1 MQHLCMASNNLGMA
15 GAEYLASV
23 VPEMKNLK
31 RLFLNDCQLTDRGV
45 RQILNNL
52 EETCA
57 LETLD
62 MSGNLIG

>member
-1 MQHLCMASNNLGMA
+1 MPVEFKENSI
-15 GAEYLASV
+15 
-23 VPEMKNLK
+23 K
-31 RLFLNDCQLTDRGV
+31 DW
-45 RQILNNL
+45 ILNNL